1 MIYYGLLVQII
12 QRLKNLFQVG
22 SENHKSF
29 TDVGINLKQNFSI
42 TVDQHAY
49 TESIQP
55 ISVTREQISNPHSN
69 VTDKERSATRSAVGK
84 LNWLAN
90 ISRPEIQFKVSNISA
105 KVTKATA
112 QDIRETKKIIKF
124 AKSNNYNSISPPTK
138 SQSHHALCGKFQ

>member
-55 ISVTREQISNPHSN
+55 ISVTWEQISNPHSN
-69 VTDKERSATRSAVGK
+69 VTDKERSATRSAIGK

-90 ISRPEIQFKVSNISA
+90 ISRPKIQFKVSNISA

-138 SQSHHALCGKFQ
+138 S

>member
-22 SENHKSF
+22 SENHKLF
-29 TDVGINLKQNFSI
+29 TYVGINLKQKFSI

-55 ISVTREQISNPHSN
+55 ISVTREQISNPHN
-69 VTDKERSATRSAVGK
+69 VTDKERSATRSAIGK

-138 SQSHHALCGKFQ
+138 S